1 MTRRWLALP
10 LLIACVVPSSALAQ
24 GAPGGNPFGP
34 LPQPQAP
41 APAPPEPQP
50 VDTSSSD
57 DDALGGTAFWLIIG
71 ATGALFAAIAFFIVR
86 DMRKTVGTRRQAPAD
101 AGHRPARGGRRA
113 GAGRGGPAPPGEPE
127 GAREGPAA
135 GEDEGRAQAAPQDA
149 LPLKAPQTK
158 TAACQEAAV
167 SVWSCVAG

>member
-1 MTRRWLALP
+1 MTRRWLALL
-10 LLIACVVPSSALAQ
+10 LLIACVAPSSALSQ

-86 DMRKTVGTRRQAPAD
+86 DMRKTVGTRRKRRRTRGTGRPAADGAQALAEE
-101 AGHRPARGGRRA
+101 GRHRPGSQKARAKAQQRAKTKAARKQRR
-113 GAGRGGPAPPGEPE
+113 
-127 GAREGPAA
+127 
-135 GEDEGRAQAAPQDA
+135 
-149 LPLKAPQTK
+149 K
-158 TAACQEAAV
+158 TR
-167 SVWSCVAG
+167 SR